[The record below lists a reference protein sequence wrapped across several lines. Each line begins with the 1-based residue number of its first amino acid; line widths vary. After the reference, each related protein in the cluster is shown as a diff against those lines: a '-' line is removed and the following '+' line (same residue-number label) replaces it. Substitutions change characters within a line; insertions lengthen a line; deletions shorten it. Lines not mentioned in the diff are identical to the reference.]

1 MRFIDIQNI
10 LKGKLKYNGNE
21 NSEMALIKS
30 AINQAYVAFAERD
43 CIMNE
48 QPYFE
53 CNVGLGLPVD
63 FLVYHSLY
71 ITTTNENLVETTF
84 KIPRHYLE
92 IKSNELLIRDD
103 VIGRDL
109 VKYVKLLYGS
119 KPKDLVENDDVP
131 LINASYH
138 VGLIYYALFLITD
151 DQKYYDLYMT
161 IYNSIPKDNY
171 VADYTNVIDVL

>member
-1 MRFIDIQNI
+1 MKFIDIQNI

-30 AINQAYVAFAERD
+30 TINQAYVAFAEKD

-48 QPYFE
+48 QQYFE
-53 CNVGLGLPVD
+53 CNVGLVLPVD

-71 ITTTNENLVETTF
+71 ITTIDDKLVETTF

-92 IKSNELLIRDD
+92 IKANELIIRDD
-103 VIGRDL
+103 VIGRSS

-119 KPKDLVENDDVP
+119 KPVDLVSNDDVP
-131 LINASYH
+131 LINPSYH

-151 DQKYYDLYMT
+151 NQIYYDLYMT
-161 IYNSIPKDNY
+161 IYNSITKDSY
-171 VADYTNVIDVL
+171 VSDYTNIIDVL